1 MNKFKLSLIA
11 LSCSVFLTACSSSS
25 GGSDNSE
32 QIRQTETTLTKKL
45 VELNQQVKNAQQ
57 QAQNNQSSYN
67 TAKAQADKA
76 QAEVTTL
83 TAQLAN
89 ITKELAELK
98 TKQAQAIL
106 EQKTSQLENA
116 KQNEANQNS
125 LKNLESQAQK
135 TTEELVKAKQD
146 LDKAQ
151 KEAESNKKEAESNKA
166 ESSKLSAEQQQKLK
180 ELDEQAK
187 KAAEELA
194 KAQQGLSKAQ
204 QDVELANKATEAL
217 KEQQARAE
225 AERKVAEERLKQL
238 ENLSADEKAR
248 IPVNDQI
255 FGGRTGVMTDRI
267 AGAVF
272 ADVKSK
278 NVKIGLPL
286 SNDITK
292 LHIVDEGKFIEIDR
306 LVKTAGELDP
316 EAFEAYEDPY
326 NLRKNR
332 QTIQSNSNLKS
343 TAFGVHVDDN
353 AGKQYLYVQGNPT
366 DVKEIPK
373 AGKAEYLGGAVYSK
387 DGAYNERAKMT
398 ATVDFEKN
406 TVAIKID
413 QNRNAVP
420 EMNFGGKITG
430 NSFAGE
436 VNGVKTQ
443 GGFFGENAKE
453 LSGVFTNDA
462 DKSRGVFGAIKQDAA
477 Q

>member
-11 LSCSVFLTACSSSS
+11 LSCSVFLAACSSSS
-25 GGSDNSE
+25 GGTDNSE
-32 QIRQTETTLTKKL
+32 QLRQTETTLTKKL
-45 VELNQQVKNAQQ
+45 VELNQQVKDAQQ

-125 LKNLESQAQK
+125 LKNLESKAQK

-151 KEAESNKKEAESNKA
+151 KEAESNKA
-166 ESSKLSAEQQQKLK
+166 ESSKLSAEKQQKLK

-292 LHIVDEGKFIEIDR
+292 LHIVDEGKFIEVDR
-306 LVKTAGELDP
+306 LVKTAGELNP
-316 EAFEAYEDPY
+316 WTFEEYEDLY
-326 NLRKNR
+326 NLRKDG

-462 DKSRGVFGAIKQDAA
+462 DKSRGAFGAIKQDAA

>member
-1 MNKFKLSLIA
+1 MKNKFKLSLLA
-11 LSCSVFLTACSSSS
+11 VSCAAFLTACSSSS
-25 GGSDNSE
+25 GGADNTE
-32 QIRQTETTLTKKL
+32 QLRQTENTFTKKL
-45 VELNQQVKNAQQ
+45 VEISEQLTSAQSQVQNAQTKYNE
-57 QAQNNQSSYN
+57 ASKRYNNAELES
-67 TAKAQADKA
+67 AKLSVEVANLRKA
-76 QAEVTTL
+76 QAEL
-83 TAQLAN
+83 ALAQAEQKGSSEEELKKLREKLNSAN
-89 ITKELAELK
+89 QAVNNANKTIDDLK
-98 TKQAQAIL
+98 TK
-106 EQKTSQLENA
+106 
-116 KQNEANQNS
+116 EA
-125 LKNLESQAQK
+125 
-135 TTEELVKAKQD
+135 
-146 LDKAQ
+146 
-151 KEAESNKKEAESNKA
+151 
-166 ESSKLSAEQQQKLK
+166 
-180 ELDEQAK
+180 
-187 KAAEELA
+187 KAAEEH
-194 KAQQGLSKAQ
+194 
-204 QDVELANKATEAL
+204 KAT
-217 KEQQARAE
+217 
-225 AERKVAEERLKQL
+225 EERLKQL
-238 ENLSADEKAR
+238 ENSSADEKAR

-292 LHIVDEGKFIEIDR
+292 LHIVDEGKFIEVEY
-306 LVKTAGELDP
+306 LVKKADEVDDWG
-316 EAFEAYEDPY
+316 YEIYDPY
-326 NLRKNR
+326 NLRKDG

-343 TAFGVHVDDN
+343 TAFGVYVDN
-353 AGKQYLYVQGNPT
+353 FTGKQYLYAQGNPT

-398 ATVDFEKN
+398 ATVDFGKN

-413 QNRNAVP
+413 QNQDAVP

>member
-11 LSCSVFLTACSSSS
+11 LSCSVFLAACSSSS
-25 GGSDNSE
+25 GGGSDNSE

-125 LKNLESQAQK
+125 LKNLESQVQK

-151 KEAESNKKEAESNKA
+151 KEAESNKA
-166 ESSKLSAEQQQKLK
+166 ESSKLSAEQQKKLK

-217 KEQQARAE
+217 KEQQAKAE
-225 AERKVAEERLKQL
+225 AERKAAEERLKQL

-248 IPVNDQI
+248 IPVSDQI
-255 FGGRTGVMTDRI
+255 FGGRTGIMTDLI
-267 AGAVF
+267 SGAVMEN
-272 ADVKSK
+272 ST
-278 NVKIGLPL
+278 IGRPL
-286 SNDITK
+286 SHDIST
-292 LHIVDEGKFIEIDR
+292 LAVVDGNEIITIPR
-306 LVKTAGELDP
+306 IIRTAGEEDP
-316 EAFEAYEDPY
+316 WTSEAYKDPY
-326 NLRKNR
+326 NLRKDG

-343 TAFGVHVDDN
+343 TAFGVYVDN
-353 AGKQYLYVQGNPT
+353 YTGKQYLYVQGNPT
-366 DVKEIPK
+366 DVKQIPT
-373 AGKAEYLGGAVYSK
+373 AGKAEYLGGAVYLK
-387 DGAYNERAKMT
+387 DGANNERAKMT
-398 ATVDFEKN
+398 ATADFDKK

-413 QNRNAVP
+413 QKPDAVP

-436 VNGVKTQ
+436 INGIKTQ

>member
-116 KQNEANQNS
+116 KQNKANQNS

-217 KEQQARAE
+217 KEQQAKAE
-225 AERKVAEERLKQL
+225 AERKVAEDRLKQL

-292 LHIVDEGKFIEIDR
+292 LHIVDEGKFIEVEY
-306 LVKTAGELDP
+306 LVK
-316 EAFEAYEDPY
+316 EADEVDAFGYEIYDPY
-326 NLRKNR
+326 NLRKDG

-343 TAFGVHVDDN
+343 TAFGVYVDN
-353 AGKQYLYVQGNPT
+353 NTGKQYLYAQGNPT

-398 ATVDFEKN
+398 ATVDFGKN

-413 QNRNAVP
+413 QNQDAVP

-453 LSGVFTNDA
+453 LSGIFTNEA

>member
-1 MNKFKLSLIA
+1 MNKFKLSLIS
-11 LSCSVFLTACSSSS
+11 LSCSVFLAACSSSS
-25 GGSDNSE
+25 GGTDNSE

-45 VELNQQVKNAQQ
+45 VELNQQVKDAQQ

-151 KEAESNKKEAESNKA
+151 KEAESNKA

-217 KEQQARAE
+217 KEQQAKAE

-248 IPVNDQI
+248 IPVSDQI
-255 FGGRTGVMTDRI
+255 FGGRTGVMTDLI
-267 AGAVF
+267 SGAVMEN
-272 ADVKSK
+272 ST
-278 NVKIGLPL
+278 IGRPL
-286 SNDITK
+286 SHDITK
-292 LHIVDEGKFIEIDR
+292 LSIVDGKQFIEIGK
-306 LVKTAGELDP
+306 LVKTAGELNP
-316 EAFEAYEDPY
+316 WTFEEYEDLY
-326 NLRKNR
+326 NLRKDG

-453 LSGVFTNDA
+453 LSGIFTNEA

>member
-11 LSCSVFLTACSSSS
+11 LSCSMFLAACSSSS
-25 GGSDNSE
+25 GGTDNSE
-32 QIRQTETTLTKKL
+32 QLRQTETTLTKKL
-45 VELNQQVKNAQQ
+45 VELNQQVKDAQQ
-57 QAQNNQSSYN
+57 QAQNNQSNYN

-151 KEAESNKKEAESNKA
+151 KEAESNKA

-248 IPVNDQI
+248 IPVSDQI
-255 FGGRTGVMTDRI
+255 FGGRTGVMTDLI
-267 AGAVF
+267 SGAVMEN
-272 ADVKSK
+272 ST
-278 NVKIGLPL
+278 IGRPL
-286 SNDITK
+286 SHDITT
-292 LHIVDEGKFIEIDR
+292 LSIVDEGKIINIYR
-306 LVKTAGELDP
+306 LVKTAGEEDP
-316 EAFEAYEDPY
+316 ESFEAYEDPY
-326 NLRKNR
+326 NLRKDR

-343 TAFGVHVDDN
+343 TAFGVYVDN
-353 AGKQYLYVQGNPT
+353 YTGKQYLYVQGNPT
-366 DVKEIPK
+366 DVKQIPT

-387 DGAYNERAKMT
+387 DGANNERAKMT
-398 ATVDFEKN
+398 ATADFDKK

>member
-11 LSCSVFLTACSSSS
+11 LSCSVFLAACSSSS
-25 GGSDNSE
+25 GGTDNSE
-32 QIRQTETTLTKKL
+32 QLRKTETTLTKKL
-45 VELNQQVKNAQQ
+45 VELNQQVKDAQQ

-125 LKNLESQAQK
+125 LKNLESQVQK

-151 KEAESNKKEAESNKA
+151 KEAESNEA

-194 KAQQGLSKAQ
+194 KAKQGLSKAQ

-217 KEQQARAE
+217 KEQEAKAE
-225 AERKVAEERLKQL
+225 AERKAAEERLKQL

-248 IPVNDQI
+248 IPVSDQI
-255 FGGRTGVMTDRI
+255 FGGRTGVMTDLI
-267 AGAVF
+267 SGAVMEN
-272 ADVKSK
+272 ST
-278 NVKIGLPL
+278 IGRPL
-286 SNDITK
+286 SHDITT
-292 LHIVDEGKFIEIDR
+292 LSIVDEGKIINIYR
-306 LVKTAGELDP
+306 LVKTAGEEDP
-316 EAFEAYEDPY
+316 ESFEAYEDPY
-326 NLRKNR
+326 NLRKDR

-343 TAFGVHVDDN
+343 TAFGVYVDN
-353 AGKQYLYVQGNPT
+353 YTGKQYLYVQGNPT
-366 DVKEIPK
+366 DVKQIPT
-373 AGKAEYLGGAVYSK
+373 AGKAEYLGGAVYLK
-387 DGAYNERAKMT
+387 DGANNERAKMT
-398 ATVDFEKN
+398 ATADFDKK

-462 DKSRGVFGAIKQDAA
+462 DKSRGAFGAIKQDAA

>member
-11 LSCSVFLTACSSSS
+11 LSCSVFLAACSSSS
-25 GGSDNSE
+25 GGTDNSE

-45 VELNQQVKNAQQ
+45 VELNQQVKDAQQ

-106 EQKTSQLENA
+106 EQKTSQLENV

-125 LKNLESQAQK
+125 LKNLESQVQK

-151 KEAESNKKEAESNKA
+151 KEAESNKA

-194 KAQQGLSKAQ
+194 KAKQGLSKAQ

-217 KEQQARAE
+217 KEQEAKAE
-225 AERKVAEERLKQL
+225 AERKAAEERLKQL

-286 SNDITK
+286 SNDIAI
-292 LHIVDEGKFIEIDR
+292 LSIVDEGKFIEVEY
-306 LVKTAGELDP
+306 LVKKADEEDAWG
-316 EAFEAYEDPY
+316 YEIYDPY
-326 NLRKNR
+326 NLRKDG

-343 TAFGVHVDDN
+343 TAFGVYVHDVT
-353 AGKQYLYVQGNPT
+353 GKQYLYAQGNPT

-398 ATVDFEKN
+398 ATVDFNKE

-413 QNRNAVP
+413 QNGNGVP

-462 DKSRGVFGAIKQDAA
+462 DKSRGVFGAIKQEAA

>member
-11 LSCSVFLTACSSSS
+11 LSCSVFLAACSSSS
-25 GGSDNSE
+25 GGTDNSE

-45 VELNQQVKNAQQ
+45 VELNQQVKDAQQ

-76 QAEVTTL
+76 QTEVTTL

-217 KEQQARAE
+217 KEQQAKAE
-225 AERKVAEERLKQL
+225 AERKVAEDRLKQL

-286 SNDITK
+286 SNDIAI
-292 LHIVDEGKFIEIDR
+292 LSIVDEGKFIEVEY
-306 LVKTAGELDP
+306 LVKKADEEDAWG
-316 EAFEAYEDPY
+316 YEIYDPY
-326 NLRKNR
+326 NLRKDG

-343 TAFGVHVDDN
+343 TAFGVYVHDVT
-353 AGKQYLYVQGNPT
+353 GKQYLYAQGNPT

-398 ATVDFEKN
+398 ATVDFNKE

-413 QNRNAVP
+413 QNGNGVP

-462 DKSRGVFGAIKQDAA
+462 DKSRGVFGAIKQEAA

>member
-11 LSCSVFLTACSSSS
+11 LSCSVFLAACSSSS
-25 GGSDNSE
+25 GGTDNSE
-32 QIRQTETTLTKKL
+32 QLRQTETTLTKKL
-45 VELNQQVKNAQQ
+45 VELNQQVKDAQQ

-151 KEAESNKKEAESNKA
+151 KEAESNKA
-166 ESSKLSAEQQQKLK
+166 ESSKLSAEKQQKLK

-292 LHIVDEGKFIEIDR
+292 LHIVDEGKFIEVDR
-306 LVKTAGELDP
+306 LVKTAGELNP
-316 EAFEAYEDPY
+316 WTFEEYEDLY
-326 NLRKNR
+326 NLRKDG

-398 ATVDFEKN
+398 ATVDFNKE

-413 QNRNAVP
+413 QNGNGVP

-462 DKSRGVFGAIKQDAA
+462 DKSRGAFGAIKQDAA

>member
-1 MNKFKLSLIA
+1 M
-11 LSCSVFLTACSSSS
+11 
-25 GGSDNSE
+25 
-32 QIRQTETTLTKKL
+32 
-45 VELNQQVKNAQQ
+45 VELNKK
-57 QAQNNQSSYN
+57 
-67 TAKAQADKA
+67 TA
-76 QAEVTTL
+76 E
-83 TAQLAN
+83 
-89 ITKELAELK
+89 
-98 TKQAQAIL
+98 
-106 EQKTSQLENA
+106 EQKARE
-116 KQNEANQNS
+116 E
-125 LKNLESQAQK
+125 
-135 TTEELVKAKQD
+135 TEKR
-146 LDKAQ
+146 
-151 KEAESNKKEAESNKA
+151 
-166 ESSKLSAEQQQKLK
+166 LK
-180 ELDEQAK
+180 EL
-187 KAAEELA
+187 
-194 KAQQGLSKAQ
+194 
-204 QDVELANKATEAL
+204 
-217 KEQQARAE
+217 
-225 AERKVAEERLKQL
+225 
-238 ENLSADEKAR
+238 ENGSADEKAR
-248 IPVNDQI
+248 IPVSDQI
-255 FGGRTGVMTDRI
+255 FGGRTGVMTDLI
-267 AGAVF
+267 SGAVMEN
-272 ADVKSK
+272 ST
-278 NVKIGLPL
+278 IGRPL
-286 SNDITK
+286 SHDITK
-292 LHIVDEGKFIEIDR
+292 LSIVDGKQFIEIGK
-306 LVKTAGELDP
+306 LVKTAGELNP
-316 EAFEAYEDPY
+316 WTFEEYEDLY
-326 NLRKNR
+326 NLRKDG

>member
-11 LSCSVFLTACSSSS
+11 LSCSVFLAACSSSS
-25 GGSDNSE
+25 GGGSDNSE

-125 LKNLESQAQK
+125 LKNLESQVQK

-151 KEAESNKKEAESNKA
+151 KEAESNKA

-217 KEQQARAE
+217 KEQQAKAE

-248 IPVNDQI
+248 IPVSDQI
-255 FGGRTGVMTDRI
+255 FGGRTGIMTDLI
-267 AGAVF
+267 SGAVMEN
-272 ADVKSK
+272 ST
-278 NVKIGLPL
+278 IGRPL
-286 SNDITK
+286 SHDITE
-292 LHIVDEGKFIEIDR
+292 LHIVDKGKFIEIKG

-316 EAFEAYEDPY
+316 ETYEEYEDPY

-343 TAFGVHVDDN
+343 TAFGVHVDDYT
-353 AGKQYLYVQGNPT
+353 GKQYLYVQGNPT
-366 DVKEIPK
+366 DVKQIPMS
-373 AGKAEYLGGAVYSK
+373 GKVEYVGGAVYLK
-387 DGAYNERAKMT
+387 DSFNNERSGMKAT
-398 ATVDFEKN
+398 ADFDTK

-462 DKSRGVFGAIKQDAA
+462 DKSRGVFGAIKQEAA

>member
-1 MNKFKLSLIA
+1 MNKFKLSLIS
-11 LSCSVFLTACSSSS
+11 LSCSVFLAACSSSS
-25 GGSDNSE
+25 GGTDNSE

-45 VELNQQVKNAQQ
+45 VELNQQVKDAQQ

-125 LKNLESQAQK
+125 LKNLESQVQK

-151 KEAESNKKEAESNKA
+151 KEAESNKA
-166 ESSKLSAEQQQKLK
+166 ESSKLSAEQQKKLK

-217 KEQQARAE
+217 KEQQAKAE

-248 IPVNDQI
+248 IPVSDQI
-255 FGGRTGVMTDRI
+255 FGGRTGVMTDLI
-267 AGAVF
+267 SGAVMEN
-272 ADVKSK
+272 ST
-278 NVKIGLPL
+278 IGRPL
-286 SNDITK
+286 SHDITT
-292 LHIVDEGKFIEIDR
+292 LSIVDEGKIINIYR
-306 LVKTAGELDP
+306 LVKTAGEEDP
-316 EAFEAYEDPY
+316 ESFEAYEDPY
-326 NLRKNR
+326 NLRKDR

-343 TAFGVHVDDN
+343 TAFGVYVDN
-353 AGKQYLYVQGNPT
+353 YTGKQYLYVQGNPT
-366 DVKEIPK
+366 DVKQIPT
-373 AGKAEYLGGAVYSK
+373 AGKAEYLGGAVYLK
-387 DGAYNERAKMT
+387 DGADNERAKMT
-398 ATVDFEKN
+398 ATADFDKK

>member
-11 LSCSVFLTACSSSS
+11 LSCSVFLAACSSSS
-25 GGSDNSE
+25 GGTDNSE

-45 VELNQQVKNAQQ
+45 VELNQQVKDAQQ

-151 KEAESNKKEAESNKA
+151 KEAESNKA

-217 KEQQARAE
+217 KEQQAKAE

-248 IPVNDQI
+248 IPVSDQI
-255 FGGRTGVMTDRI
+255 FGGRTGVMTDLI
-267 AGAVF
+267 SGAVMEN
-272 ADVKSK
+272 ST
-278 NVKIGLPL
+278 IGRPL
-286 SNDITK
+286 SHDISELAVVNGNKIIT
-292 LHIVDEGKFIEIDR
+292 IPSII
-306 LVKTAGELDP
+306 KTAGELDP
-316 EAFEAYEDPY
+316 WTYEAYEDPY
-326 NLRKNR
+326 NLRKDG

-343 TAFGVHVDDN
+343 TAFGVYVDN
-353 AGKQYLYVQGNPT
+353 YTGKQYLYVQGNPT
-366 DVKEIPK
+366 DVKQIPMS
-373 AGKAEYLGGAVYSK
+373 GKVEYVGGAVYLK
-387 DGAYNERAKMT
+387 DGFNNERSGMKAT
-398 ATVDFEKN
+398 ADFDTK
-406 TVAIKID
+406 TVAITINP
-413 QNRNAVP
+413 NRAAVP

-453 LSGVFTNDA
+453 LSGIFTNEA
-462 DKSRGVFGAIKQDAA
+462 DKSRGVFGAIKQEAA

>member
-11 LSCSVFLTACSSSS
+11 LSCSVFLAACSSSS
-25 GGSDNSE
+25 GGTDNSE

-45 VELNQQVKNAQQ
+45 VELNQQVKDAQQ

-151 KEAESNKKEAESNKA
+151 KEAESNKA

-292 LHIVDEGKFIEIDR
+292 LHIVDEGKFTEIKG
-306 LVKTAGELDP
+306 LVKKAGEEDP
-316 EAFEAYEDPY
+316 ESFEAYEDPY
-326 NLRKNR
+326 NLRKDR

-343 TAFGVHVDDN
+343 TAFGVYVDN
-353 AGKQYLYVQGNPT
+353 LTSKQYLYVQGNPT

-373 AGKAEYLGGAVYSK
+373 AGKAEYLGGAVYLK

-398 ATVDFEKN
+398 ATVDFGKN

-413 QNRNAVP
+413 QKQDAVP